1 MLIPLRRMG
10 ESTELEVIF
19 TRRAETL
26 ASHSG
31 QVSFPG
37 GSVDPIDV
45 SPEAAALREAHEEL
59 ALDPAKVSVI
69 GSLDHVL
76 SITGYH
82 VVPVVGLVDSKATLV
97 PAAEEVARVF
107 AVPLAELAERERW
120 QMVTHERRGQTRE
133 FPHYYFDGEDI
144 WGLTAFML
152 LRLVE
157 LL

>member
-1 MLIPLRRMG
+1 MG
-10 ESTELEVIF
+10 ESRELEVVF

-26 ASHSG
+26 ATHSG

-37 GSVDPIDV
+37 GSVDPFDG
-45 SPEAAALREAHEEL
+45 SAEATALREAYEEM
-59 ALDPAKVSVI
+59 ALPATAVHVL

-76 SITGYH
+76 SHTGYH
-82 VVPVVGLVDSKATLV
+82 ITPVVGVIDAKAPLV
-97 PAAEEVARVF
+97 PNADEVARVF
-107 AVPLAELAERERW
+107 AVPLAELVERPRW
-120 QMVTHERRGQTRE
+120 KLESHERGGKVYE
-133 FPHYYFDGEDI
+133 LPHFYADGEDI